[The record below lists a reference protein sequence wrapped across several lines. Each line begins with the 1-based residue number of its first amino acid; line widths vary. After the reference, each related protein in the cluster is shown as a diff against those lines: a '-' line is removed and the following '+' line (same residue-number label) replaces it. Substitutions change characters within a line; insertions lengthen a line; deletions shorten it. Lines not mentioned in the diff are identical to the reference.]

1 MSFGGRLGRIGRM
14 TVTVTGL
21 WSALSGAAEAQQ
33 DVSVSLAWDSVSVA
47 AGGDALGIP
56 LSAAADAEG
65 NLLVANMAGHLVM
78 KFDREGSQLWTS
90 GGQGDGPGEYQLLY
104 RVAVALDG
112 RVFALD
118 FNRHDLTELSP
129 EGEFIQRVRLP
140 FRFTQIDALAVL
152 DDGSI
157 CITGIT
163 RWTDDPMKQSVH
175 VFDADLR
182 HLRSFGPVP
191 VASEDWILQR
201 WGAGAA
207 SVTKGGD
214 ILFTRRLP
222 YEVYRFTAGGSLRSK
237 TPELLATDL
246 GPDDAYVRTRDG
258 ARTTYSTSGKDVLRP
273 HAAFETAEGW
283 LLVGRSRGAERHI
296 DLIDPNG
303 RLGASIPMPPDWRSI
318 SAIDTDRNWIWVK
331 GEQRLAPVYFRVKYQ
346 IRNEETKEKS

>member
-1 MSFGGRLGRIGRM
+1 MSLGGCLGQVGRM
-14 TVTVTGL
+14 TLTVAAL
-21 WSALSGAAEAQQ
+21 WSACSGTAEGQQ
-33 DVSVSLAWDSVSVA
+33 SVSVSLVWDSVSVA

-65 NLLVANMAGHLVM
+65 NLLVANMAGHVVV

-104 RVAVALDG
+104 RVAVAPDG

-118 FNRHDLTELSP
+118 FNRHDLTELSL
-129 EGEFIQRVRLP
+129 EGEFLRRVRLP

-207 SVTKGGD
+207 SVTKGGE

-237 TPELLATDL
+237 TPEILTTDL

-258 ARTTYSTSGKDVLRP
+258 ARTTYATSGKDVLRP

-283 LLVGRSRGAERHI
+283 LLVGRSRGSERHI
-296 DLIDPNG
+296 DLIDPDG
-303 RLGASIPMPPDWRSI
+303 RLESSIPMPPEWRSI
-318 SAIDTDRNWIWVK
+318 SAIDADRSWLWVK
-331 GEQRLAPVYFRVKYQ
+331 GERRLEPIYFRVKYEV
-346 IRNEETKEKS
+346 RTMTKEEL